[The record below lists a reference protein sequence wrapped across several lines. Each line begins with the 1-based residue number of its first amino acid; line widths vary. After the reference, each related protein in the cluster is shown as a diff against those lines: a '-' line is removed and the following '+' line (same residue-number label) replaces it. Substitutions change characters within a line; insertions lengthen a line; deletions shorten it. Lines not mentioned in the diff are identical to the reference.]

1 VSTSTKIFAI
11 AAVVLLITAA
21 WRQHRIETGR
31 AVIFTEP
38 VSLHTGD
45 TFARTFTV
53 DRAASYYLEIECERT
68 PESIEGSNDLDD
80 ALRDG
85 LDVDVRVTAS
95 GVPVKVNVSE
105 PEHSMWGQGFYSRVL
120 ATFNAKPVKTYNLA
134 LHIDRYG
141 QGLSARDHKLA
152 GTWDENL
159 IIPEDAH
166 PKLKMEIDPH
176 HHETDGISQ
185 LLLWIVC
192 GICLIPPLKFW
203 LSRCWHRTRR
213 ASNQAMQ
220 PTAGRS
226 VE

>member
-1 VSTSTKIFAI
+1 MSTSRKIFAV
-11 AAVVLLITAA
+11 AAVVLLITGGL
-21 WRQHRIETGR
+21 RHHQIQTSR
-31 AVIFTEP
+31 AVIFSEP

-45 TFARTFTV
+45 TIARTFTV
-53 DRAASYYLEIECERT
+53 DRPASYYLEIECERT
-68 PESIEGSNDLDD
+68 PESIEASNDLDD

-85 LDVDVRVTAS
+85 LDVDVRITAS
-95 GVPVKVNVSE
+95 GAPVKVTISE
-105 PEHSMWGQGFYSRVL
+105 PEHSMWGHGFYSRVL
-120 ATFNAKPVKTYNLA
+120 ATFDAKPGKPYNLA

-141 QGLSARDHKLA
+141 QGLSARDHKPA

-176 HHETDGISQ
+176 NYETDGITQ
-185 LLLWIVC
+185 LLLWVIG

-203 LSRCWHRTRR
+203 LSRCWHRAQQ
-213 ASNQAMQ
+213 ASNQSLQ

-226 VE
+226 DN